1 MVVGRD
7 SEFSAL
13 TALVDASRAG
23 AGGWVTVSGE
33 AGVGKSRL
41 VAEVADFAGSAG
53 VAVHAGRCSAA
64 DTLTPYR
71 PIAEALLSA
80 AGETGP
86 PATAALRA
94 FRPAVARFVPHWRTG
109 DEVVLS
115 ESPAVIGESVI
126 RVLSWLTGGR
136 GLLLV
141 LEDMHWADAE
151 TLAVCDY
158 LADHA
163 AGTAIGVVATAR
175 TGEGPGQLAEL
186 IGRTGSIVLRPLSQE
201 QVAEMAVAC
210 LDALPSASVMSLLD
224 RAASGLPLLVE
235 DLLEYGQG
243 GSERFDRLVRQ
254 RLEGLPAASRR
265 VVVAA
270 AMLGEDV
277 DAAQLAVVCGASGAE
292 VSEAIAAALGAQLL
306 IQGAPGAVAF
316 RHALTRDAVL
326 ACSAADRAA
335 VAARAAAVIDEAGS
349 PDAATRAAELWA
361 EAGDRRRAALAWQR
375 AAVAADAAGA
385 LATAL
390 RSWRNAVAA
399 APSRGPRLEME
410 LGLLAHLSA
419 SGPLDEAIDLGG
431 RLLDDVAHRPDLE
444 REVRKQLARS
454 CLAAGRPDE
463 AADQLAQLP
472 AGSAGAAPGADQ
484 LVLAARLALQRGG
497 GERRLE
503 AEHLA
508 HQAVA
513 EAGQADQPELVCEAL
528 DIVARCA
535 RSRRLEDASAALRRA
550 LAVADSRGLAGWR
563 LRALNELGT
572 VEMLAAADG
581 TAWSAPWTR
590 P

>member
-1 MVVGRD
+1 
-7 SEFSAL
+7 
-13 TALVDASRAG
+13 
-23 AGGWVTVSGE
+23 
-33 AGVGKSRL
+33 
-41 VAEVADFAGSAG
+41 
-53 VAVHAGRCSAA
+53 
-64 DTLTPYR
+64 
-71 PIAEALLSA
+71 
-80 AGETGP
+80 
-86 PATAALRA
+86 
-94 FRPAVARFVPHWRTG
+94 
-109 DEVVLS
+109 
-115 ESPAVIGESVI
+115 
-126 RVLSWLTGGR
+126 
-136 GLLLV
+136 
-141 LEDMHWADAE
+141 
-151 TLAVCDY
+151 
-158 LADHA
+158 
-163 AGTAIGVVATAR
+163 
-175 TGEGPGQLAEL
+175 
-186 IGRTGSIVLRPLSQE
+186 
-201 QVAEMAVAC
+201 
-210 LDALPSASVMSLLD
+210 
-224 RAASGLPLLVE
+224 
-235 DLLEYGQG
+235 
-243 GSERFDRLVRQ
+243 
-254 RLEGLPAASRR
+254 
-265 VVVAA
+265 
-270 AMLGEDV
+270 
-277 DAAQLAVVCGASGAE
+277 
-292 VSEAIAAALGAQLL
+292 
-306 IQGAPGAVAF
+306 
-316 RHALTRDAVL
+316 
-326 ACSAADRAA
+326 
-335 VAARAAAVIDEAGS
+335 
-349 PDAATRAAELWA
+349 
-361 EAGDRRRAALAWQR
+361 
-375 AAVAADAAGA
+375 
-385 LATAL
+385 
-390 RSWRNAVAA
+390 
-399 APSRGPRLEME
+399 ME